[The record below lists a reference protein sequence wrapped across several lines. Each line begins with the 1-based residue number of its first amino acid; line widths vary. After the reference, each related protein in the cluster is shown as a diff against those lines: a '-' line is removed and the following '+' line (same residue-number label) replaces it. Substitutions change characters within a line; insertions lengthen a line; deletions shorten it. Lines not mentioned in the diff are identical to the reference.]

1 MRMPKNRVA
10 VLLLC
15 SWFVLAC
22 ADITTESIPKIPMNW
37 QRIDSLSARLPEGIE
52 VFAGKNDEVP
62 LRAWYARISLSDGD
76 LLPRVVVSADSS
88 DNRENISEFARRL
101 HAPLV
106 VNAGYFTMYK
116 SPAGHM
122 GLLMVDHRVIE
133 PANRSVTR
141 GELRFPVI
149 RAAIGFDDNAKPH
162 FGWVRSKGDSLL
174 RWEKALP
181 NQPDK
186 PANEPEYGNAT
197 FWPMRDAVGAGPM
210 LIYNGKIRI
219 TSEEEVFFGTS
230 IPLVHPRTAI
240 GYDQNDNLLILV
252 VDGRQEQSCGVNL
265 SELAS
270 LMADLGAVYAINLD
284 GGGST
289 AMVADGVLLNRPAGK
304 TLQREVMS
312 AIAIFEK

>member
-1 MRMPKNRVA
+1 MPKNRVA

-52 VFAGKNDEVP
+52 VFAGKNDELP

-141 GELRFPVI
+141 GEQRFPVI
-149 RAAIGFDDNAKPH
+149 RAAIGFDDNGKPH

-186 PANEPEYGNAT
+186 PANEPDYRNAT

-240 GYDQNDNLLILV
+240 GYDHNDNLLILV
-252 VDGRQEQSCGVNL
+252 VDGRQEQSRGVNL

>member
-1 MRMPKNRVA
+1 MLKNRFA

-22 ADITTESIPKIPMNW
+22 AENTTESHLRIPMNW
-37 QRIDSLSARLPEGIE
+37 QRIDSLSARLPEGIAIY
-52 VFAGKNDEVP
+52 AGENEELP
-62 LRAWYARISLSDGD
+62 LRAWYARVALSKGK

-88 DNRENISEFARRL
+88 DNRENISEFAQRL
-101 HAPLV
+101 RAPLV

-116 SPAGHM
+116 TPAGHM
-122 GLLMVDHRVIE
+122 GLLMVNHRVLE
-133 PANRSVTR
+133 PANRSVAR
-141 GELRFPVI
+141 GELRFPIV
-149 RAAIGFDDNAKPH
+149 RAAIGFDDNGKPH
-162 FGWVRSKGDSLL
+162 FGWVRSEGDSLFM
-174 RWEKALP
+174 WENALP
-181 NQPDK
+181 NQPEK
-186 PANEPEYGNAT
+186 PANEPDYRNAK

-240 GYDQNDNLLILV
+240 GYDQNDNLLILI
-252 VDGRQEQSCGVNL
+252 VDGRQEQSRGASL
-265 SELAS
+265 AELAS

-289 AMVADGVLLNRPAGK
+289 AMVADGVLLNRPVGK
-304 TLQREVMS
+304 TQQREVMS